1 MKKGKRKAKLVLL
14 RHGQTR
20 YNVGHLMTGRHDAPL
35 TSKGKEQAR
44 AAGALIRDLGID
56 KVYSSPLSRAF
67 NTAALALKAAR
78 IRLPV
83 EKRHEIIETDAG
95 DFTGRSY
102 REDPEILA
110 HGGAHDKPMP
120 NGESDKDVVT
130 RVRAFYEAEVLPRLV
145 RGENVMIVA
154 HSGVLRAFDIV
165 LGIDAEPADGQPRG
179 STRRVPNAAPAIYD
193 YEDGVMTGFRYVEN
207 PKALPHAAN
216 RNEEQKPAKKRN
228 GPQGG
233 L

>member
-120 NGESDKDVVT
+120 NGESDKDVVA
-130 RVRAFYEAEVLPRLV
+130 RVRAFYETDILPRLAN
-145 RGENVMIVA
+145 GENVMVVA
-154 HSGVLRAFDIV
+154 HYGVACAFEIV
-165 LGIDAEPADGQPRG
+165 LGIVPEPRDGQP
-179 STRRVPNAAPAIYD
+179 SHATRVPNAAPAIYH
-193 YEDGVMTGFRYVEN
+193 YEDGVMRGHTYLDNAKSQPRV
-207 PKALPHAAN
+207 PKTAHKNKKCN
-216 RNEEQKPAKKRN
+216 RP
-228 GPQGG
+228 GI
-233 L
+233 

>member
-1 MKKGKRKAKLVLL
+1 M
-14 RHGQTR
+14 
-20 YNVGHLMTGRHDAPL
+20 
-35 TSKGKEQAR
+35 
-44 AAGALIRDLGID
+44 
-56 KVYSSPLSRAF
+56 
-67 NTAALALKAAR
+67 
-78 IRLPV
+78 
-83 EKRHEIIETDAG
+83 EKRREIIEGDTG
-95 DFTGRSY
+95 DFTGRDHKT
-102 REDPEILA
+102 DPEILA
-110 HGGAHDKPMP
+110 HGRIYDKRAP